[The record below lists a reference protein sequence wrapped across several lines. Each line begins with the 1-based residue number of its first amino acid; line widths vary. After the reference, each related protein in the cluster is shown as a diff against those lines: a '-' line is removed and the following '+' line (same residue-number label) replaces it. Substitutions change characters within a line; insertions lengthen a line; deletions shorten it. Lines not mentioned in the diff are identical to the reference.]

1 MKIIYNIIQSKNLY
15 IFLTILSLNIF
26 FFSTA
31 KVEAKVFEIDNIEIS
46 KPFEMKFDKN
56 SVINEGFKKSFS
68 ELVLV
73 ILNSTD
79 QKKIKQI
86 KLNEIKAMI
95 ETFSIKE
102 EKFIDEFYYVKLG
115 VSFDKKK
122 VFNFLEKKNIF
133 PSIPNNNKFLFLP
146 IIIDEKKKDLLIFS
160 KNKIFEKWNDDKKS
174 YELIDYI
181 LPTEDLEDLR
191 QIESKYENIEKYDF
205 KEITD
210 KYFLKDSIIALIFK
224 NENKI
229 RILSRINIKDNVSLK
244 NQSYDKFDLNEE
256 DQIQNLIDKLKIIY
270 EDHWKNTNKI
280 NTSIKLSLSIMVD
293 STKDNKIK
301 NFEKILEETDLI
313 YDFKISKFDKNHIF
327 YQIIFNGTPDIFIKK
342 MSENY
347 LDFNT
352 QNKIWILK

>member
-31 KVEAKVFEIDNIEIS
+31 KVEAKVFDIDNIEIS

-56 SVINEGFKKSFS
+56 SVINEGFKKAFS
-68 ELVLV
+68 ELILV

-146 IIIDEKKKDLLIFS
+146 IIIDEKKKRFVDF
-160 KNKIFEKWNDDKKS
+160 FKK
-174 YELIDYI
+174 
-181 LPTEDLEDLR
+181 
-191 QIESKYENIEKYDF
+191 
-205 KEITD
+205 
-210 KYFLKDSIIALIFK
+210 
-224 NENKI
+224 
-229 RILSRINIKDNVSLK
+229 
-244 NQSYDKFDLNEE
+244 
-256 DQIQNLIDKLKIIY
+256 
-270 EDHWKNTNKI
+270 
-280 NTSIKLSLSIMVD
+280 
-293 STKDNKIK
+293 
-301 NFEKILEETDLI
+301 
-313 YDFKISKFDKNHIF
+313 
-327 YQIIFNGTPDIFIKK
+327 
-342 MSENY
+342 
-347 LDFNT
+347 
-352 QNKIWILK
+352 